1 MKQMSDNKP
10 VFIQI
15 KEWIEQ
21 HILQGEWTV
30 DHQLPSV
37 RELSAEFGVNPNTIA
52 RTYERLVIEGTIYS
66 VRGVGY
72 FVAAEAE
79 KEIESRRRE
88 EFRTETMTRFIAE
101 MNLLGINLEEFI
113 KHYNQTTE
121 KL

>member
-72 FVAAEAE
+72 FVAAKAE

-88 EFRTETMTRFIAE
+88 EFRTETMPRFIAE

-113 KHYNQTTE
+113 KHYNQTAE